1 MQSNYNSFFW
11 SGIVEDRFD
20 PVKLR
25 VKVRIFRIHPES
37 KTAVPTSA
45 LPWAYVS
52 RPATSVI
59 SVMMPKEGDFVHG
72 YFLDN
77 NAEHPVVLGVLPGIK
92 LTEPNSQIG
101 FNDPRTAAQKAAAP
115 MCGKDVVYEQLGT
128 PSQPLVSLEN
138 VKLFQQTAIH
148 KSNQNREHVCDIIAL
163 MERNAA
169 LQRLKFS
176 EFVTKIR
183 DGIKALLKA
192 LGLTPSGETVYWIE
206 QAKLLARELSNIAK
220 SISELA
226 DLATVIVDFAKKV
239 RAMIDYINS
248 LPSKLYNLL
257 KQCLSELVASL
268 TSGLSDL
275 FSLGGTTDFSEA
287 IAAFKDVKTAAG
299 EIYTAG
305 LKVVAAPVAVI
316 QALTT
321 PGSSADITA
330 AGVTLNT
337 YLSSVNPTSTTTDIT
352 KFSTN

>member
-1 MQSNYNSFFW
+1 MSNDFYGMW
-11 SGIVEDRFD
+11 IGTVEDRFD
-20 PVKLR
+20 PIKLR
-25 VKVRIFRIHPES
+25 CKVRVLGFHPSS
-37 KTAVPTSA
+37 KAQVPTEA
-45 LPWAYVS
+45 LPWAS
-52 RPATSVI
+52 ISCPPSSCI
-59 SVMMPKEGDFVHG
+59 SVMMPKEGDTVDG
-72 YFLDN
+72 YFMQGNPDF
-77 NAEHPVVLGVLPGIK
+77 PIISGVIHGIRVD
-92 LTEPNSQIG
+92 EQNSQIG
-101 FNDPRTAAQKAAAP
+101 FNDPRTKAQIDAAP
-115 MCGKDVVYEQLGT
+115 KPGGNVVYVQKGVPT
-128 PSQPLVSLEN
+128 MPLMVLED
-138 VKLFQQTAIH
+138 VTLIKQTTIH
-148 KSNQNREHVCDIIAL
+148 KANQNREHVCDIIGL

-169 LQRLKFS
+169 LQRLQFS

-206 QAKLLARELSNIAK
+206 QAKILARELSNIAK

-248 LPSKLYNLL
+248 LPAKLYNLL

-287 IAAFKDVKTAAG
+287 IAAFNDVKTAAG

-305 LKVVAAPVAVI
+305 LKVVAAPVAIV

-321 PGSSADITA
+321 PGSSTDIEA

-352 KFSTN
+352 KYSTN

>member
-1 MQSNYNSFFW
+1 MNNDYYQNW
-11 SGIVEDRFD
+11 VGIVEDRND

-25 VKVRIFRIHPES
+25 CRVRIIGIHPIS
-37 KTAVPTSA
+37 KAQVPTEA
-45 LPWAYVS
+45 LPWAS
-52 RPATSVI
+52 I
-59 SVMMPKEGDFVHG
+59 SCPPSSMLSLMMPKEGDTVDG
-72 YFLDN
+72 YFMHGNPDF
-77 NAEHPVVLGVLPGIK
+77 PVITGVIHGIR
-92 LTEPNSQIG
+92 LEEQNDQLG
-101 FNDPRTAAQKAAAP
+101 FNDPRIPEMIVTAPKPAK
-115 MCGKDVVYEQLGT
+115 GVVYEQIGAPAMPFMALGDVT
-128 PSQPLVSLEN
+128 LI
-138 VKLFQQTAIH
+138 KQTTIH
-148 KSNQNREHVCDIIAL
+148 KANQNREHVCDIIGL

-169 LQRLKFS
+169 LQRLQFS

-183 DGIKALLKA
+183 DGIKALLKT

-206 QAKLLARELSNIAK
+206 QAKILARELSNIAK

-248 LPSKLYNLL
+248 LPAKLYNLL

-287 IAAFKDVKTAAG
+287 IAAFNDVKTAAG

-305 LKVVAAPVAVI
+305 LKVVAAPVAIV

-321 PGSSADITA
+321 PGSSTDIEA

-352 KFSTN
+352 KYSTN

>member
-1 MQSNYNSFFW
+1 MNNDYYQNW
-11 SGIVEDRFD
+11 VGIVEDRHD
-20 PVKLR
+20 PLKLR
-25 VKVRIFRIHPES
+25 CRVRIIGIHPIS
-37 KTAVPTSA
+37 KAQVPTEA
-45 LPWAYVS
+45 LPWAS
-52 RPATSVI
+52 I
-59 SVMMPKEGDFVHG
+59 SCPPSSMLSLMMPKEGDTVDG
-72 YFLDN
+72 YFMHGNPDF
-77 NAEHPVVLGVLPGIK
+77 PVITGVIHGIR
-92 LTEPNSQIG
+92 LEEQNDQLG
-101 FNDPRTAAQKAAAP
+101 FNDPRIPEIIVTAPKPAK
-115 MCGKDVVYEQLGT
+115 GVVYEQIGAPAMPFMALGDVT
-128 PSQPLVSLEN
+128 LI
-138 VKLFQQTAIH
+138 KQTTIH
-148 KSNQNREHVCDIIAL
+148 KANQNREHVCDIIGL

-169 LQRLKFS
+169 LQRLQFS

-206 QAKLLARELSNIAK
+206 QAKILARELSNIAK

-248 LPSKLYNLL
+248 LPAKLYNLL

-287 IAAFKDVKTAAG
+287 IAAFNDVKTAAG

-305 LKVVAAPVAVI
+305 LKVVAAPVAIV

-321 PGSSADITA
+321 PGSSTDIEA

-352 KFSTN
+352 KYSTN

>member
-1 MQSNYNSFFW
+1 MLS
-11 SGIVEDRFD
+11 
-20 PVKLR
+20 L
-25 VKVRIFRIHPES
+25 
-37 KTAVPTSA
+37 
-45 LPWAYVS
+45 
-52 RPATSVI
+52 
-59 SVMMPKEGDFVHG
+59 MMPKEGDTVDG
-72 YFLDN
+72 YFMHGNPDF
-77 NAEHPVVLGVLPGIK
+77 PVITGVIHGIR
-92 LTEPNSQIG
+92 LEEQNDQLG
-101 FNDPRTAAQKAAAP
+101 FNDPRIPEIIVTAPKPAK
-115 MCGKDVVYEQLGT
+115 GVVYEQIGA
-128 PSQPLVSLEN
+128 PSLPYTSLED
-138 VKLFQQTAIH
+138 VKLLQQTTIH
-148 KSNQNREHVCDIIAL
+148 KANQNREHVCDIIGL

-169 LQRLKFS
+169 LQRLQFS

-206 QAKLLARELSNIAK
+206 QAKILARELSNIAK

-248 LPSKLYNLL
+248 LPAKLYNLL

-287 IAAFKDVKTAAG
+287 IAAFNDVKTAAG

-305 LKVVAAPVAVI
+305 LKVVAAPVAIV

-321 PGSSADITA
+321 PGSSADIEA

-337 YLSSVNPTSTTTDIT
+337 YLSSVNPTSTTTNIT
-352 KFSTN
+352 KYSTN

>member
-1 MQSNYNSFFW
+1 MNNDYYQNW
-11 SGIVEDRFD
+11 VGIVEDRND

-25 VKVRIFRIHPES
+25 CRVRIIGIHPIS
-37 KTAVPTSA
+37 KAQVPTEA
-45 LPWAYVS
+45 LPWAS
-52 RPATSVI
+52 I
-59 SVMMPKEGDFVHG
+59 SCPPSSMLSLMMPKEGDTVDG
-72 YFLDN
+72 YFMHGNPDFPVITGVIHGIRLEEQN
-77 NAEHPVVLGVLPGIK
+77 NQL
-92 LTEPNSQIG
+92 G
-101 FNDPRTAAQKAAAP
+101 FNDPRIPEIIVTAPKPAK
-115 MCGKDVVYEQLGT
+115 GVVYEQIGAPAMPFMALGDVT
-128 PSQPLVSLEN
+128 LI
-138 VKLFQQTAIH
+138 KQTTIH
-148 KSNQNREHVCDIIAL
+148 KANQNREHVCDIIGL

-169 LQRLKFS
+169 LQRLQFS

-206 QAKLLARELSNIAK
+206 QAKILARELSNIAK

-248 LPSKLYNLL
+248 LPAKLYNLL

-287 IAAFKDVKTAAG
+287 IAAFNDVKTAAG

-305 LKVVAAPVAVI
+305 LKVVAAPVAIV

-321 PGSSADITA
+321 PGSSTDIEA

-352 KFSTN
+352 KYSTN

>member
-1 MQSNYNSFFW
+1 MNNDYYQNW
-11 SGIVEDRFD
+11 VGIVEDRND
-20 PVKLR
+20 PLKLR
-25 VKVRIFRIHPES
+25 CRVRIIGVHPIS
-37 KTAVPTSA
+37 KAQVPTEA
-45 LPWAYVS
+45 LPWAS
-52 RPATSVI
+52 I
-59 SVMMPKEGDFVHG
+59 SCPPSSMLSLMMPKEGDTVDG
-72 YFLDN
+72 YFMHGNPDF
-77 NAEHPVVLGVLPGIK
+77 PVITGVIHGIR
-92 LTEPNSQIG
+92 LEEQNDQLG
-101 FNDPRTAAQKAAAP
+101 FNDPRIPEIIVTAPKPAK
-115 MCGKDVVYEQLGT
+115 GVVYEQIGA
-128 PSQPLVSLEN
+128 PSLPYTSLED
-138 VKLFQQTAIH
+138 VKLLQQTTIH
-148 KSNQNREHVCDIIAL
+148 KANQNREHVCDIIGL

-169 LQRLKFS
+169 LQRLQFS

-206 QAKLLARELSNIAK
+206 QAKILARELSNIAK

-248 LPSKLYNLL
+248 LPAKLYNLL

-287 IAAFKDVKTAAG
+287 IAAFNDVKTAAG

-305 LKVVAAPVAVI
+305 LKVVAAPVAIV

-321 PGSSADITA
+321 LGSSTDIEA

-352 KFSTN
+352 KYSTN

>member
-1 MQSNYNSFFW
+1 
-11 SGIVEDRFD
+11 
-20 PVKLR
+20 
-25 VKVRIFRIHPES
+25 
-37 KTAVPTSA
+37 
-45 LPWAYVS
+45 
-52 RPATSVI
+52 
-59 SVMMPKEGDFVHG
+59 
-72 YFLDN
+72 
-77 NAEHPVVLGVLPGIK
+77 
-92 LTEPNSQIG
+92 
-101 FNDPRTAAQKAAAP
+101 
-115 MCGKDVVYEQLGT
+115 
-128 PSQPLVSLEN
+128 
-138 VKLFQQTAIH
+138 
-148 KSNQNREHVCDIIAL
+148 

-169 LQRLKFS
+169 LQRLQFS

-206 QAKLLARELSNIAK
+206 QAKILARELSNIAK

-248 LPSKLYNLL
+248 LPAKLYNLL

-287 IAAFKDVKTAAG
+287 IAAFNDVKTAAG

-305 LKVVAAPVAVI
+305 LKVVAAPVAIV

-321 PGSSADITA
+321 PGSSTDIEA

-352 KFSTN
+352 KYSTN

>member
-1 MQSNYNSFFW
+1 MNNDYYQNW
-11 SGIVEDRFD
+11 VGIVEDRND

-25 VKVRIFRIHPES
+25 CRVRIIGIHPIS
-37 KTAVPTSA
+37 KAQVPTEA
-45 LPWAYVS
+45 LPWAS
-52 RPATSVI
+52 I
-59 SVMMPKEGDFVHG
+59 SCPPSSMLSLMMPKEGDTVDG
-72 YFLDN
+72 YFMHGNPDF
-77 NAEHPVVLGVLPGIK
+77 PVITGVIHGIR
-92 LTEPNSQIG
+92 LEEQNDQLG
-101 FNDPRTAAQKAAAP
+101 FNDPRIPEIIVTAPKPAK
-115 MCGKDVVYEQLGT
+115 GVVYEQIGAPAMPFMALGDVT
-128 PSQPLVSLEN
+128 LI
-138 VKLFQQTAIH
+138 KQTTIH
-148 KSNQNREHVCDIIAL
+148 KANQNREHVCDIIGL

-169 LQRLKFS
+169 LQRLQFS

-206 QAKLLARELSNIAK
+206 QAKILARELSNIAK

-248 LPSKLYNLL
+248 LPAKLYNLL

-287 IAAFKDVKTAAG
+287 IAAFNDVKTAAG

-305 LKVVAAPVAVI
+305 LKVVAAPVAIV

-321 PGSSADITA
+321 PGSSTDIEA

-337 YLSSVNPTSTTTDIT
+337 YLSSVNPTSTTTNIT
-352 KFSTN
+352 KYSTN

>member
-1 MQSNYNSFFW
+1 MNNDYYQNW
-11 SGIVEDRFD
+11 VGIVEDRND

-25 VKVRIFRIHPES
+25 CRVRIIGIHPIS
-37 KTAVPTSA
+37 KAQVPTEA
-45 LPWAYVS
+45 LPWAS
-52 RPATSVI
+52 I
-59 SVMMPKEGDFVHG
+59 SCPPSSMLSLMMPKEGDTVDG
-72 YFLDN
+72 YFMHGNPDF
-77 NAEHPVVLGVLPGIK
+77 PVITGVIHGIR
-92 LTEPNSQIG
+92 LEEQNDQLG
-101 FNDPRTAAQKAAAP
+101 FNDPRIPEIIVTAPKPAK
-115 MCGKDVVYEQLGT
+115 GVVYEQIGAPAMPFMALGDVT
-128 PSQPLVSLEN
+128 LI
-138 VKLFQQTAIH
+138 KQTTIH
-148 KSNQNREHVCDIIAL
+148 KANQNREHVCDIIGL

-169 LQRLKFS
+169 LQRLQFS

-206 QAKLLARELSNIAK
+206 QAKILARELSNIAK

-248 LPSKLYNLL
+248 LPAKLYNLL

-287 IAAFKDVKTAAG
+287 IAAFNDVKTAAG

-305 LKVVAAPVAVI
+305 LKVVAAPVAIV

-321 PGSSADITA
+321 PGSSTDIEA

-352 KFSTN
+352 KYSTN

>member
-1 MQSNYNSFFW
+1 VITGVIH
-11 SGIVEDRFD
+11 GIRLEEQNDQ
-20 PVKLR
+20 L
-25 VKVRIFRIHPES
+25 
-37 KTAVPTSA
+37 
-45 LPWAYVS
+45 
-52 RPATSVI
+52 
-59 SVMMPKEGDFVHG
+59 
-72 YFLDN
+72 
-77 NAEHPVVLGVLPGIK
+77 
-92 LTEPNSQIG
+92 G
-101 FNDPRTAAQKAAAP
+101 FNDPRIPEIIVTAPKPAK
-115 MCGKDVVYEQLGT
+115 GVVYEQIGAPAMPFMALGDVT
-128 PSQPLVSLEN
+128 LI
-138 VKLFQQTAIH
+138 KQTTIH
-148 KSNQNREHVCDIIAL
+148 KANQNREHVCDIIGL

-169 LQRLKFS
+169 LQRLQFS

-206 QAKLLARELSNIAK
+206 QAKILARELSNIAK

-248 LPSKLYNLL
+248 LPAKLYNLL

-287 IAAFKDVKTAAG
+287 IAAFNDVKTAAG

-305 LKVVAAPVAVI
+305 LKVVAAPVAIV

-321 PGSSADITA
+321 PGSSTDIEA

-352 KFSTN
+352 KYSTN

>member
-1 MQSNYNSFFW
+1 MNNDYYQNW
-11 SGIVEDRFD
+11 VGIVEDRND

-25 VKVRIFRIHPES
+25 CRVRIIGIHPIS
-37 KTAVPTSA
+37 KAQVPTEA
-45 LPWAYVS
+45 LPWAS
-52 RPATSVI
+52 I
-59 SVMMPKEGDFVHG
+59 SCPPSSMLSLMMPKEGDTVDG
-72 YFLDN
+72 YFMHGNPDF
-77 NAEHPVVLGVLPGIK
+77 PVITGVIHGIR
-92 LTEPNSQIG
+92 LEEQNDQLG
-101 FNDPRTAAQKAAAP
+101 FNDPRIPEIIVTAPKPAK
-115 MCGKDVVYEQLGT
+115 GVVYEQIGAPAMPFMALGDVT
-128 PSQPLVSLEN
+128 LI
-138 VKLFQQTAIH
+138 KQTTIH
-148 KSNQNREHVCDIIAL
+148 KANQNREHVCDIIGL

-169 LQRLKFS
+169 LQRLQFS

-206 QAKLLARELSNIAK
+206 QAKILARELSNIAK

-248 LPSKLYNLL
+248 LPAKLYNLL

-287 IAAFKDVKTAAG
+287 IAAFNDVKTAAG

-305 LKVVAAPVAVI
+305 LKVVAAPVAIV

-321 PGSSADITA
+321 LGSSTDIEA

-352 KFSTN
+352 KYSTN